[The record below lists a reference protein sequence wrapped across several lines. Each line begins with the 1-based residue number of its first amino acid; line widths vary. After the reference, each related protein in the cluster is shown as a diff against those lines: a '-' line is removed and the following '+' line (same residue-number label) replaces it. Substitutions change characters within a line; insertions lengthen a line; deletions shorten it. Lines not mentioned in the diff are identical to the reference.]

1 MRGELCLDGYGQNL
15 AMYDVVTSK
24 TSFQN
29 LLESATTEAGIYSHH
44 LRYLLDILRDA
55 PIYPTFRT

>member
-1 MRGELCLDGYGQNL
+1 
-15 AMYDVVTSK
+15 MYDVVTSK